1 MQGTTAAFDFSAL
14 GKLIVI
20 TGPTAVGK
28 TDLCIRLAQLFGA
41 PIVNADSRQIY
52 REMSIGT
59 ARPDEGELS
68 KAEFYLTGSL
78 SVNDYYSAARYEQD
92 ALRLL
97 SELFKTKE
105 YVILSGGS
113 MMYVDAV
120 VKGIDDIPTVPDVIR
135 AEMKRRLEAEGL
147 EALCEELQRLDPEYH
162 SIADLKNPRR
172 VLHALEICHSTGR
185 TYTSFRVRAPKP
197 RPFDVI
203 KIGLNIPRPQLF
215 DRINRRVD
223 KMIAAGL
230 VEEARG
236 LYPLRELTALNT
248 VGYNEMFRYFDGEL
262 TLPVAIERM
271 KKNTRVYAKKQL
283 TWYKRDEEMAWFSP
297 EDFDKIVDYI
307 KNSPAR
313 TVSQASKNSIFQT
326 L

>member
-1 MQGTTAAFDFSAL
+1 MTAAIDLPAL

-59 ARPDEGELS
+59 ARPGAEELS

-78 SVNDYYSAARYEQD
+78 SVRDYYSAARYERD

-120 VKGIDDIPTVPDVIR
+120 VKGIDDIPTVSDGIR
-135 AEMKRRLEAEGL
+135 AGMKRRLEAEGL
-147 EALCEELQRLDPEYH
+147 EALCAELQRLDPEYH

-283 TWYKRDEEMAWFSP
+283 TWYRRDEEMAWFSP
-297 EDFDKIVDYI
+297 EDYDGIVDYI
-307 KNSPAR
+307 KNSQVRP
-313 TVSQASKNSIFQT
+313 VSQTSQNSMSQT